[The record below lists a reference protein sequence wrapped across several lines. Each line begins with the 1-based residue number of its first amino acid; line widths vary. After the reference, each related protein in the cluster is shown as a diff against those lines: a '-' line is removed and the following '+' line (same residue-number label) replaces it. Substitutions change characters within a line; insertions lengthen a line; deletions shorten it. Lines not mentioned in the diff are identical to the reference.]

1 MRPTSKESDELILYP
16 NKLKWI
22 LILIGSIGILMLY
35 LSVSATG
42 TQTMLLVLQM
52 AGIGGVLGIATSA
65 VVLWPGST
73 WLKLTAEGI
82 DYRVMFRR
90 FQYRWTD
97 INRIGV
103 VRVKAGQVDEQF
115 VSFWMKPND
124 KLVSL
129 HDTFGKKHQQL
140 VDILEA
146 HRARFG
152 TVKH

>member
-65 VVLWPGST
+65 LVLWPGST
-73 WLKLTAEGI
+73 
-82 DYRVMFRR
+82 
-90 FQYRWTD
+90 
-97 INRIGV
+97 
-103 VRVKAGQVDEQF
+103 
-115 VSFWMKPND
+115 
-124 KLVSL
+124 
-129 HDTFGKKHQQL
+129 
-140 VDILEA
+140 
-146 HRARFG
+146 
-152 TVKH
+152 